1 MLLYCFNKENAAFFW
16 QFATCDS
23 AMASKRRFG
32 IGAKKNRNEALPSSQ
47 VDDHIAA
54 LRAFVQEHKN
64 KRKPARSSGKL
75 RVFADCAG
83 IGSETIALGLLGFR
97 EQDFEFVGGTEID
110 STKRC
115 MLQAVH
121 KAFKLST
128 KKEQLQRD
136 IFDRSLATTSP
147 CDVYIAGFPC
157 PAYSNC
163 GKKLGARDGLR
174 RGLLLF
180 EGLKKIAV
188 CKPGVVILEQV
199 VGFLQKKHH
208 KTHQAMKKKFRAL
221 NYVVYMKKM
230 QTMEHG
236 IPQSRRRC
244 YFVAFHKTHRQEIA
258 FRFPK
263 PLKCPRLSSFLD
275 TGRIGN
281 YKADLASYE
290 ERHGASIWN
299 ETLVLDIGA
308 SPSFQSKMHGLCPCL
323 IRTRCKQK
331 GYYLPKQ
338 RRLLDGVEC
347 ARFQGVPAEL
357 YRRMLSNVMRKTNH
371 TTEEGA
377 EKQIMGALGDS
388 MSVNVL
394 MRILPRALKAA
405 SLWPASLKFKDPW
418 AESSDLAS
426 LSDRLFEAA
435 FRDD

>member
-1 MLLYCFNKENAAFFW
+1 M
-16 QFATCDS
+16 
-23 AMASKRRFG
+23 
-32 IGAKKNRNEALPSSQ
+32 
-47 VDDHIAA
+47 
-54 LRAFVQEHKN
+54 
-64 KRKPARSSGKL
+64 
-75 RVFADCAG
+75 
-83 IGSETIALGLLGFR
+83 
-97 EQDFEFVGGTEID
+97 
-110 STKRC
+110 
-115 MLQAVH
+115 
-121 KAFKLST
+121 
-128 KKEQLQRD
+128 
-136 IFDRSLATTSP
+136 
-147 CDVYIAGFPC
+147 
-157 PAYSNC
+157 
-163 GKKLGARDGLR
+163 
-174 RGLLLF
+174 
-180 EGLKKIAV
+180 
-188 CKPGVVILEQV
+188 
-199 VGFLQKKHH
+199 
-208 KTHQAMKKKFRAL
+208 
-221 NYVVYMKKM
+221 
-230 QTMEHG
+230 
-236 IPQSRRRC
+236 
-244 YFVAFHKTHRQEIA
+244 
-258 FRFPK
+258 
-263 PLKCPRLSSFLD
+263 D

-308 SPSFQSKMHGLCPCL
+308 SPSWQSKMHGLCPCL